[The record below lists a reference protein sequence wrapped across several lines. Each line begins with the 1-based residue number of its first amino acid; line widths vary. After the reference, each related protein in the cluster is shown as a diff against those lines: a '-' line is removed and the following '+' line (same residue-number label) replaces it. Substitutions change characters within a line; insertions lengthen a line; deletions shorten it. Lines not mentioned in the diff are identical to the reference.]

1 MFKRESS
8 VNEATGIIVIVILFL
23 LGYFALSLAILLKFL
38 KWKVE
43 MTP

>member
-38 KWKVE
+38 K
-43 MTP
+43 